1 MSGKELFFFN
11 ILYLHFVVHFFMK
24 TWSVFKTRKVFSEFE
39 KNIGNMFAKY
49 IFYYNMVAGKWRS

>member
-39 KNIGNMFAKY
+39 KNIGEH
-49 IFYYNMVAGKWRS
+49 VC